1 MACGDGVDL
10 RNQGASNSL
19 PSENGGLKCEMTSG
33 NAKYYFY
40 HTLDKCKIVYLHL
53 ELG

>member
-1 MACGDGVDL
+1 MVCGDGMDL

-19 PSENGGLKCEMTSG
+19 PSENEGLKCEMASE
-33 NAKYYFY
+33 NAKYLFY
-40 HTLDKCKIVYLHL
+40 HTLGKYKIVYLHL